1 MTRATNNTKEEPKL
15 PKITASTVLMLIISL
30 ALVYVFAQGIIA
42 INDKLSNS
50 TDTPSNQQVYQ
61 QDVDSCAK
69 HAVSMNT
76 AYEDALNYCSCS
88 FSSLTSEYGQSWPSE
103 LTAHQ
108 NGQVN
113 PTIDKIFKGCFDSAF
128 SKVNPKLQFSGEN
141 AEMMIGQY
149 LYQQEEYQ
157 RKYGKPMPVP
167 LPSDAKVFVDNPTPI
182 DSNAKV
188 EEKAPQ
194 PVIAP
199 SN

>member
-1 MTRATNNTKEEPKL
+1 MF
-15 PKITASTVLMLIISL
+15 SIISL
-30 ALVYVFAQGIIA
+30 GLVYVFAQGIIV
-42 INDKLSNS
+42 IKDNLSNS
-50 TDTPSNQQVYQ
+50 KNTPSQQQVYQ
-61 QDVDSCAK
+61 EVIDSCAK
-69 HAVSMNT
+69 QAMLLNT
-76 AYEDALNYCSCS
+76 SYDDALNYCSCS
-88 FSSLTSEYGQSWPSE
+88 FSSLTYEYGQSWVSE
-103 LTAHQ
+103 VTAYQ
-108 NGQVN
+108 KGKEN
-113 PTIDKIFKGCFDSAF
+113 PEIEKIFSGCFDSAF
-128 SKVNPKLQFSGEN
+128 RKVNPKMQFSGEN

-167 LPSDAKVFVDNPTPI
+167 FPPDAKVFVDNPTPI

>member
-1 MTRATNNTKEEPKL
+1 MKKEGNWLLTTMITLLLILSMIPLISNTVTAVDFNGTESTYGICGQRIWVDTSAWEDDPREYVQLLFAPNMT
-15 PKITASTVLMLIISL
+15 
-30 ALVYVFAQGIIA
+30 G
-42 INDKLSNS
+42 
-50 TDTPSNQQVYQ
+50 
-61 QDVDSCAK
+61 
-69 HAVSMNT
+69 H
-76 AYEDALNYCSCS
+76 
-88 FSSLTSEYGQSWPSE
+88 G
-103 LTAHQ
+103 
-108 NGQVN
+108 
-113 PTIDKIFKGCFDSAF
+113 
-128 SKVNPKLQFSGEN
+128 SGEN

-167 LPSDAKVFVDNPTPI
+167 FPPDAKVFVDNPTPI